1 MQNHGL
7 LKWEEERELSG
18 RYRQDND
25 QNEYH
30 FDFKW
35 ISPHA
40 RDKVDCF
47 YYVTWKGPA
56 LMQQPAETAYRD
68 PHRWVVFILIS
79 LIYFFVYFHRV
90 STSVIVSDLL
100 AAFNTTATALG
111 FMSSMYFYIYAFNQP
126 IVGYLADRIGSRRV
140 IAYWSVTAAVGCFIF
155 GMAPSIGWASFGR
168 ALIGFGVGGVYV
180 PTVKALS
187 QWFNQKSFAAMI
199 GLLMSVGNFGA
210 VVATTPLAWA
220 AGTWGWRPTFFVIGG
235 VTLGMAILVLTITH
249 DPPGSGKSDQGPAL
263 SAPAPPIGLAANVTA
278 ILSSLQF
285 WLVVSIF
292 FGIYGTAVTLQGLWA
307 TPFLMTVLDV
317 ERILASKLNMLIP
330 IGVIVG
336 SPLFGWLP
344 DRFDLDKKYML
355 IGITAVY
362 TLCWVVILV
371 AFDRLGIS
379 GFALIFT
386 GMGVMIGGFIST
398 IWGIIRDTTPAER
411 LGLTSGIL
419 NPSPFLGV
427 AVFQVMTGRILDR
440 AGRVGGLYP
449 LSGFKSA
456 FSICLAGI
464 VVCLVLTLL
473 IKSKQKGA
481 P

>member
-1 MQNHGL
+1 MH
-7 LKWEEERELSG
+7 
-18 RYRQDND
+18 
-25 QNEYH
+25 
-30 FDFKW
+30 
-35 ISPHA
+35 
-40 RDKVDCF
+40 
-47 YYVTWKGPA
+47 
-56 LMQQPAETAYRD
+56 QPANTAYRD
-68 PHRWVVFILIS
+68 PHRWVVFAVIS

-100 AAFNTTATALG
+100 KTFNTTATALG
-111 FMSSMYFYIYAFNQP
+111 FMSSMYFYVYALNQP

-187 QWFNQKSFAAMI
+187 QWFSQKSFATMI
-199 GLLMSVGNFGA
+199 GLLMAVGNLGA

-220 AGTWGWRPTFFVIGG
+220 AGTWGWRPTFFLIGG
-235 VTLGMAILVLTITH
+235 ITLGMAILVLTITH
-249 DPPGSGKSDQGPAL
+249 DPPGSGKADQGLPL
-263 SAPAPPIGLAANVTA
+263 SPGVPSISLAGNVAA
-278 ILSSLQF
+278 ILCSLQF
-285 WLVVSIF
+285 WLVASIF

-317 ERILASKLNMLIP
+317 KRILASKLNMLIP

-336 SPLFGWLP
+336 SPLLGWLP
-344 DRFDLDKKYML
+344 DRFDVDKKYML

-362 TLCWVVILV
+362 TLCWVAIIT
-371 AFDRLGIS
+371 AFHRMGIF

-386 GMGVMIGGFIST
+386 GMGIVIGGFIST
-398 IWGIIRDTTPAER
+398 IWGIIRETTPVEH

-427 AVFQVMTGRILDR
+427 AVFQIVTGRILDQ
-440 AGRVGGLYP
+440 AGRVGDLYP

-456 FSICLAGI
+456 FSVCLAGT
-464 VVCLVLTLL
+464 VVCLLLTLF
-473 IKSKQKGA
+473 IKTKQKIA
-481 P
+481 R